1 MFEIIIF
8 VIAFAIAQVLAGLMM
23 MGIMMKLMTNKRF
36 LINYTKMILKVMEEL
51 NEELY

>member
-23 MGIMMKLMTNKRF
+23 LCITMKLMTSKRF
-36 LINYTKMILKVMEEL
+36 MIKYTKMIMNMMEEL
-51 NEELY
+51 NEAL